1 MPLQRNCAGTFPP
14 SQKQRETSVM
24 KIVAFRRNGESGAG
38 LVSADLQQVQP
49 FDLPPAKRELG
60 ALPLIEMQ
68 ARGEALPA
76 LLAAIALSEV
86 QITAPLPRPR
96 RNIFC
101 VGKNYYAH
109 AKEFAG
115 SGFDSSAKSGG
126 DIPADPIIFTK
137 VPESVVGPGVA
148 IEMPAVSVSSAIDY
162 EAELAV
168 IIGRGG
174 KGIAAADAMDHV
186 WGYTIVN
193 DITARDWQSR
203 HQQWHMGKSF
213 DTFCPMGPW
222 LVSADELDGTRT
234 TVRCYVNGEERQNAS
249 TADLIFDI
257 PKLIETLSA
266 GITLYP
272 GDVIATGTPVGVGV
286 GFKPPKYLRAG
297 DVVRVEIDG
306 IGSLENPVN

>member
-1 MPLQRNCAGTFPP
+1 MPLQRNCASTFPP

-126 DIPADPIIFTK
+126 DTPADPIIFTK
-137 VPESVVGPGVA
+137 VPESVVGPGVT
-148 IEMPAVSVSSAIDY
+148 IEMPALSVSSAIDY

>member
-1 MPLQRNCAGTFPP
+1 
-14 SQKQRETSVM
+14 M

-49 FDLPPAKRELG
+49 FDLPQATRELG